1 MKRLTTFALAIL
13 VTVGLLSGC
22 AQDNTEDISRI
33 SELEAQVGSLEDSM
47 SALESEKEELD
58 SKLSGAESEIDSLT
72 EENERLT
79 DELSEADSKNKT
91 LQTELEETASDF
103 KKIRDVY
110 CISFRERVLLSYDEN
125 RPDYKYWKL
134 TLIQDDGSAI
144 DIHSDYNISAFA
156 SSPDCS

>member
-1 MKRLTTFALAIL
+1 MKKIVSVTLATF

-22 AQDNTEDISRI
+22 AQDNTEDVSRI

-79 DELSEADSKNKT
+79 DDLSEADSENET
-91 LQTELEETASDF
+91 LKEQLE
-103 KKIRDVY
+103 
-110 CISFRERVLLSYDEN
+110 
-125 RPDYKYWKL
+125 
-134 TLIQDDGSAI
+134 QDKAALKEVHI
-144 DIHSDYNISAFA
+144 EHL
-156 SSPDCS
+156 